1 MAGLPW
7 VGSGGGKP
15 DASKQ
20 FAPKPGTRYNPP
32 AASPQAGAATE
43 GAPPTDEWLEPFPP
57 ATRGGPN
64 SGGQFFKQGPGPR

>member
-32 AASPQAGAATE
+32 DPAREPGQATHE
-43 GAPPTDEWLEPFPP
+43 GTPTDEWLAPFPP
-57 ATRGGPN
+57 ATQGGPN